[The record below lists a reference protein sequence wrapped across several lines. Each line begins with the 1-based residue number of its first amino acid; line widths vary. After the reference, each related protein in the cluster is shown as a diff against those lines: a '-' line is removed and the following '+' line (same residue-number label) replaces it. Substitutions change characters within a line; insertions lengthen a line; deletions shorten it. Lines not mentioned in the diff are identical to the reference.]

1 MLCKV
6 LSVKSDGVH
15 EKNAPIH
22 QSVSLQELSNK
33 PDIIR
38 LGTLFTLLYMTVST
52 TDLSPHSLG
61 PPSFYNLSALFSF
74 DNAYCVYLFSI
85 PTTKVSSLS
94 VNDSSEH
101 LLISMED
108 LMDVFDVC

>member
-1 MLCKV
+1 
-6 LSVKSDGVH
+6 
-15 EKNAPIH
+15 
-22 QSVSLQELSNK
+22 
-33 PDIIR
+33 
-38 LGTLFTLLYMTVST
+38 MTVST

-85 PTTKVSSLS
+85 PTTTVSSLS
-94 VNDSSEH
+94 VNDSSEY